1 MFTRMCCLV
10 ERTQIAYID
19 IYDLWN
25 FLDEIQIMRAFAL
38 IAVLVGYPFILFVEQ
53 PLYGTF

>member
-1 MFTRMCCLV
+1 MCCLV

-25 FLDEIQIMRAFAL
+25 CLDEIQIMRAFAL